1 MPNHPDSD
9 LGRMQSSIDSKVC
22 PACASPKFAGKVV
35 CAVCFSDLPRPLQNA
50 LKFRSGEARLEARD
64 DALTTLRDMGV
75 RPMEENP

>member
-1 MPNHPDSD
+1 
-9 LGRMQSSIDSKVC
+9 
-22 PACASPKFAGKVV
+22 
-35 CAVCFSDLPRPLQNA
+35 LQNA